1 MPISPWDCSVS
12 LPSPDG
18 SLTAVIR
25 DAVEIGMGAPTRG
38 KLALSNRMSLEDC
51 NPSLVWSE
59 DSQLLAVPQWHYGPK
74 PGPAGARPVQWL
86 AIISPG
92 RRQVRYAPG
101 IYRVLELH
109 AFAGGVVRGVDSPA
123 YAPRPFEVDVSRIE
137 WE

>member
-1 MPISPWDCSVS
+1 
-12 LPSPDG
+12 
-18 SLTAVIR
+18 
-25 DAVEIGMGAPTRG
+25 
-38 KLALSNRMSLEDC
+38 
-51 NPSLVWSE
+51 
-59 DSQLLAVPQWHYGPK
+59 
-74 PGPAGARPVQWL
+74 
-86 AIISPG
+86 ISPG